1 MTKLRSTQANVVPD
15 EERNAIIAEAKSQ
28 ALAEIVKRAKTIA
41 QLDEVLEY
49 GTDDKVEIS
58 NQKSIKLT
66 TLVEQFKKDI
76 LASVGSIFT
85 YCGSVN
91 KYSEL
96 PADVEVG
103 DVYDVKEA
111 HDGVPAGPNYVWNG
125 TDWDALSGAINLDG
139 YATLEQLEANYVQK
153 VVGKELIA
161 TEKIET
167 IDKLSQEI
175 LSCVKFIDLGN
186 GRKCIQL
193 SNNDLI
199 VGESLDGSTYNL
211 IMLSKFDIVD
221 VGTASKKLNFNVPKG
236 ERPTVQEAG
245 QTGEEAH
252 KIAYMTDI
260 PEAVSG
266 PQGPEG
272 PAGAQGAVGPQGPKG
287 DAGDAGAQG
296 PQGPAGAQGA
306 VGAQGPEGP
315 TDPLTV
321 KYQQFQTESDENQRK
336 TIQLANHDSIS
347 GVDTEG
353 IGYNLLMLSKWN
365 IVDLGSNKLP
375 FNINV
380 PTGVRPTVQEPGQT
394 GETAHKIAYLS
405 DIPEVTT
412 GPQGPKG
419 EVGAQ
424 GPQGPQGP
432 MPTMKPLTIKYN
444 GQVAFTYDG
453 TTGQQGNFIVTG
465 ETVPYD
471 GSQGAQSLKAKLDAL
486 EARIAALE
494 GA

>member
-111 HDGVPAGPNYVWNG
+111 HDGVPAGTNYVWNG

-161 TEKIET
+161 TDKIET

-175 LSCVKFIDLGN
+175 LSCVKFVDLGN

-221 VGTASKKLNFNVPKG
+221 VGTVSKKLNFNVPKG

-266 PQGPEG
+266 PQGP
-272 PAGAQGAVGPQGPKG
+272 QGPE
-287 DAGDAGAQG
+287 
-296 PQGPAGAQGA
+296 GPAGAQGA

-375 FNINV
+375 LNINV

-444 GQVAFTYDG
+444 GQIAFTYDG

>member
-1 MTKLRSTQANVVPD
+1 MTKLRSTQANVIPD

-28 ALAEIVKRAKTIA
+28 VLAEIVKRAKTIA

-49 GTDDKVEIS
+49 GTDDKIEIS
-58 NQKSIKLT
+58 NQKSIKIT

-111 HDGVPAGPNYVWNG
+111 HDGVPAGTNYVWNG

-199 VGESLDGSTYNL
+199 VGASLDGSTYNL

-221 VGTASKKLNFNVPKG
+221 VGTVSKKLNFNVPKG

-252 KIAYMTDI
+252 KIAYLEDI
-260 PEAVSG
+260 PETVSG
-266 PQGPEG
+266 SQGPEG
-272 PAGAQGAVGPQGPKG
+272 PAGAQGAVG
-287 DAGDAGAQG
+287 AQG
-296 PQGPAGAQGA
+296 PQGPEGPA
-306 VGAQGPEGP
+306 GAQGPEGP

-321 KYQQFQTESDENQRK
+321 KYQQFQTESDENLRK

-380 PTGVRPTVQEPGQT
+380 PAGVRPTVQEAGQT
-394 GETAHKIAYLS
+394 GEEAHKIAYLS

-412 GPQGPKG
+412 GPQGTEGPA
-419 EVGAQ
+419 GAQ

>member
-111 HDGVPAGPNYVWNG
+111 HDGVPAGTNYVWNG

-175 LSCVKFIDLGN
+175 LSCVKFVDLGN

-221 VGTASKKLNFNVPKG
+221 IGTVSKKLNFNVPKG

-266 PQGPEG
+266 PQGP
-272 PAGAQGAVGPQGPKG
+272 QGPE
-287 DAGDAGAQG
+287 
-296 PQGPAGAQGA
+296 GPAGAQGA
-306 VGAQGPEGP
+306 VGAQGPKGDKGDPGIQGP
-315 TDPLTV
+315 
-321 KYQQFQTESDENQRK
+321 QGN
-336 TIQLANHDSIS
+336 
-347 GVDTEG
+347 
-353 IGYNLLMLSKWN
+353 M
-365 IVDLGSNKLP
+365 
-375 FNINV
+375 
-380 PTGVRPTVQEPGQT
+380 
-394 GETAHKIAYLS
+394 
-405 DIPEVTT
+405 
-412 GPQGPKG
+412 GPQGPAG
-419 EVGAQ
+419 TQGAQGPAGADGAQGTVGAQ

>member
-111 HDGVPAGPNYVWNG
+111 HDGVPVGTNYVWNG

-161 TEKIET
+161 TEKIEK
-167 IDKLSQEI
+167 IDELSQEI

-266 PQGPEG
+266 PQGPQGPEG
-272 PAGAQGAVGPQGPKG
+272 PAGAQGAVGP
-287 DAGDAGAQG
+287 
-296 PQGPAGAQGA
+296 
-306 VGAQGPEGP
+306 QGPEGP

-347 GVDTEG
+347 GVDTNG
-353 IGYNLLMLSKWN
+353 TGYNLLMLSKWN

-375 FNINV
+375 LNINV

-486 EARIAALE
+486 EARIAVLE

>member
-49 GTDDKVEIS
+49 GTEDKVEIS

-111 HDGVPAGPNYVWNG
+111 HDGVPAGTNYVWNG

-221 VGTASKKLNFNVPKG
+221 VGTVSKKLNFNVPKG

-252 KIAYMTDI
+252 KIITNMSNVVPPIERAEI
-260 PEAVSG
+260 VAEAKQAAITEVVKRSRTINQLPVTSDPSG
-266 PQGPEG
+266 KKLE
-272 PAGAQGAVGPQGPKG
+272 
-287 DAGDAGAQG
+287 
-296 PQGPAGAQGA
+296 
-306 VGAQGPEGP
+306 
-315 TDPLTV
+315 
-321 KYQQFQTESDENQRK
+321 
-336 TIQLANHDSIS
+336 
-347 GVDTEG
+347 
-353 IGYNLLMLSKWN
+353 
-365 IVDLGSNKLP
+365 LGS
-375 FNINV
+375 
-380 PTGVRPTVQEPGQT
+380 
-394 GETAHKIAYLS
+394 GEAITAEDLIA
-405 DIPEVTT
+405 
-412 GPQGPKG
+412 
-419 EVGAQ
+419 
-424 GPQGPQGP
+424 
-432 MPTMKPLTIKYN
+432 
-444 GQVAFTYDG
+444 
-453 TTGQQGNFIVTG
+453 
-465 ETVPYD
+465 
-471 GSQGAQSLKAKLDAL
+471 KAAENAGCFWED
-486 EARIAALE
+486 E
-494 GA
+494 

>member
-111 HDGVPAGPNYVWNG
+111 HDGVPAGTNYVWNG

-175 LSCVKFIDLGN
+175 LSCVKFVDLGN
-186 GRKCIQL
+186 DRKCIQL

-221 VGTASKKLNFNVPKG
+221 VGTVSKKLNFNVPKG

-266 PQGPEG
+266 PQGP
-272 PAGAQGAVGPQGPKG
+272 QGPE
-287 DAGDAGAQG
+287 
-296 PQGPAGAQGA
+296 GPAGAQGA
-306 VGAQGPEGP
+306 VGAQGPKGDKG
-315 TDPLTV
+315 DPG
-321 KYQQFQTESDENQRK
+321 
-336 TIQLANHDSIS
+336 IQ
-347 GVDTEG
+347 
-353 IGYNLLMLSKWN
+353 
-365 IVDLGSNKLP
+365 
-375 FNINV
+375 
-380 PTGVRPTVQEPGQT
+380 
-394 GETAHKIAYLS
+394 
-405 DIPEVTT
+405 
-412 GPQGPKG
+412 GPQGNMGPQG
-419 EVGAQ
+419 AQGQEGPAGAQGAVGAQ
-424 GPQGPQGP
+424 GPAGADGPQGPQGP

-444 GQVAFTYDG
+444 GQIAFTYDG

>member
-111 HDGVPAGPNYVWNG
+111 HDGVPAGTNYVWNG

-175 LSCVKFIDLGN
+175 LSCVKFVDLGN

-221 VGTASKKLNFNVPKG
+221 VGTVSKKLNFNVPKG

-266 PQGPEG
+266 T
-272 PAGAQGAVGPQGPKG
+272 
-287 DAGDAGAQG
+287 QG

-306 VGAQGPEGP
+306 VGAQGPKGDKGDTGIQGP
-315 TDPLTV
+315 QGNMGPQGPV
-321 KYQQFQTESDENQRK
+321 GAQGPAG
-336 TIQLANHDSIS
+336 AN
-347 GVDTEG
+347 GAQGAVG
-353 IGYNLLMLSKWN
+353 A
-365 IVDLGSNKLP
+365 
-375 FNINV
+375 
-380 PTGVRPTVQEPGQT
+380 Q
-394 GETAHKIAYLS
+394 
-405 DIPEVTT
+405 
-412 GPQGPKG
+412 GPKGDAGDAGAQGPKG

-453 TTGQQGNFIVTG
+453 TTGQQGNFVVTG

>member
-111 HDGVPAGPNYVWNG
+111 HDDVPAGTNYVWNG

-175 LSCVKFIDLGN
+175 LSCVKFVDLGN

-221 VGTASKKLNFNVPKG
+221 VGTVSKKLNFNVPKG

-272 PAGAQGAVGPQGPKG
+272 PAGAQGAVGAQGPKG
-287 DAGDAGAQG
+287 DKGDPGIQGPQGNMG
-296 PQGPAGAQGA
+296 PQGPAGPQ
-306 VGAQGPEGP
+306 GAQGPAGAAGA
-315 TDPLTV
+315 DG
-321 KYQQFQTESDENQRK
+321 
-336 TIQLANHDSIS
+336 A
-347 GVDTEG
+347 
-353 IGYNLLMLSKWN
+353 
-365 IVDLGSNKLP
+365 
-375 FNINV
+375 
-380 PTGVRPTVQEPGQT
+380 
-394 GETAHKIAYLS
+394 
-405 DIPEVTT
+405 
-412 GPQGPKG
+412 QGA
-419 EVGAQ
+419 VGAQ